1 MNEQA
6 IIAVARAYVEA
17 LENLAKVR
25 AAIRVNGGSTDPRA
39 IVAYGQ
45 EKTIWSC
52 FASDLV
58 NARSA
63 RKRTLT
69 RLKRAVE
76 RCRPLPG
83 QKVLFEL
90 PLNGH

>member
-1 MNEQA
+1 MSEQA
-6 IIAVARAYVEA
+6 IIAAARAYVEA

-25 AAIRVNGGSTDPRA
+25 ANIRHNGGSTDPRA

-45 EKTIWSC
+45 DKTIWAC
-52 FASDLV
+52 FADDMV
-58 NARSA
+58 KARAA

-83 QKVLFEL
+83 QKVFFEV
-90 PLNGH
+90 PLGQ